1 MTQRHVVPPQA
12 ITDAPNPHDD
22 AYLRAL
28 FDHAAIGLARVEF
41 AGARWL
47 DVNDAFCRLV
57 GYARDDLLGTPW
69 PEITHPDDIDVD
81 LEPFRRMAAGELDAY
96 VVEKRFIH
104 RDGHPVWARLTLS
117 VVRDALGHPWYEVAV
132 IEDITERRA
141 AADERERL
149 LAAAERAREDAERQR
164 ADAEEARARAE
175 EANRAKSVFLA
186 AMSHE
191 LRTPLNAIAGHV
203 HLLAL
208 GIHGTVTPAQQEAL
222 ARVQKAQRHLLAVIN
237 DVLNFARIEAGR
249 IEYDLRPVALHEVV
263 QDVLQLVESQAAARG
278 LVLATTFD
286 TSGATPIVAHAD
298 REKLGQVL
306 LNLLSNAAKFTPPH
320 GDDGAPGCI
329 TVDASDDGADAGT
342 VRLSVRD
349 TGIGIPTARQD
360 AIFDPFVQVHEGL
373 TRTVE
378 GTGLGLA
385 ISRDLARGMGGD
397 LSVRS
402 ALGEGSTFTITLRRA
417 NG

>member
-1 MTQRHVVPPQA
+1 VTHRHVVPSEA
-12 ITDAPNPHDD
+12 IADAPNPHDD

-47 DVNDAFCRLV
+47 EVNDAFCRLV
-57 GYARDDLLGTPW
+57 GYPRDDLLGTPW
-69 PEITHPDDIDVD
+69 PEITHPDDIDAD
-81 LEPFRRMAAGELDAY
+81 LVPFRRMAAGELDSY

-104 RDGHPVWARLTLS
+104 RDGHHVWARLTLS

-141 AADERERL
+141 AAEERERL
-149 LAAAERAREDAERQR
+149 LAAAERARSEAERQR

-175 EANRAKSVFLA
+175 EANRAKSSFLA

-208 GIHGTVTPAQQEAL
+208 GIHGAVTPAQEEAYG
-222 ARVQKAQRHLLAVIN
+222 RVQKAQRHLLAVIN

-249 IEYDLRPVALHEVV
+249 VEYDVRPVALHEVV
-263 QDVLQLVESQAAARG
+263 QDVLPLVEPQVASRG
-278 LVLATTFD
+278 LVLDAAPGA
-286 TSGATPIVAHAD
+286 SGASPIVAHAD

-306 LNLLSNAAKFTPPH
+306 LNLLTNAAKFTPPVR
-320 GDDGAPGCI
+320 DDGTAGRI
-329 TVDASDDGADAGT
+329 TIDATDGGDGT
-342 VRLSVRD
+342 VRLHVRD
-349 TGIGIPTARQD
+349 TGIGIPLARQG

-373 TRTVE
+373 TRAVE

-385 ISRDLARGMGGD
+385 ISRDLARGMGGE
-397 LSVRS
+397 LTVHS
-402 ALGEGSTFTITLRRA
+402 APGEGAEFTVTLPRA
-417 NG
+417 DG